1 MKRALMRRKAPT
13 AFDDKAELQE
23 LEAKSRK
30 LTFTIAF
37 RKGQWLAE
45 MGRKRAF
52 TEIWRMAGL
61 GQKWTLANVRYKGP
75 LTGHKRTYPHGGSTR
90 RLQNTAVNP

>member
-1 MKRALMRRKAPT
+1 MSVGDWDPT
-13 AFDDKAELQE
+13 FNWNRSLAAFDDKAELQE
-23 LEAKSRK
+23 FEPSARK

-61 GQKWTLANVRYKGP
+61 GQKRSDSNVGFP
-75 LTGHKRTYPHGGSTR
+75 AGL
-90 RLQNTAVNP
+90 